1 MVDYALKP
9 PLSTYAYYYIPMAI
23 QLTAR
28 WRAGEVELDS
38 RLLPLLRLVAKEGSL
53 NRAVSSMRLSYRHA
67 WGLLGKTERALGQ
80 RLVLMERGR
89 GARLSAFG
97 EKLIEAD
104 DAAVSILGRELAKTL
119 ETLNHKAVAPRQ
131 HPTEKPLVIHASH
144 DLALAELRD
153 LLSESKDTAVDLHFR
168 GSLDC
173 LAGLARGECDVAGFH
188 LPESS
193 AGSAALA
200 PYKTLLKTRG
210 LRLIRFVKRR
220 QGLMIARGNPK
231 RLLTLADLAKKNA
244 RFINRQP
251 ESGTRL
257 CFDRLLGA
265 AQLRHT
271 QINGY
276 QVEEFTH
283 AAVAATVASG
293 MADAGFGIEAAA
305 RLHGLDFVPLETERY
320 FLAARGATFSR
331 PAAQRLLVELMGDA
345 FRKRLRSLHGYEPA
359 GMGEVITPREGL
371 RTAL

>member
-1 MVDYALKP
+1 
-9 PLSTYAYYYIPMAI
+9 MAI
-23 QLTAR
+23 RLTAR
-28 WRAGEVELDS
+28 WKAGEVDLDS
-38 RLLPLLRLVAKEGSL
+38 RLVPLLRLVAKEGSL
-53 NRAVSSMRLSYRHA
+53 NRAVSSLRLSYRHA

-104 DAAVSILGRELAKTL
+104 DEAVSVLERELAHTL
-119 ETLNHKAVAPRQ
+119 HSLNHEAVATRQ
-131 HPTEKPLVIHASH
+131 RPSEKPLLIHASH

-153 LLSESKDTAVDLHFR
+153 LLSRSKDTAMDLHFR

-188 LPESS
+188 VPEVS
-193 AGSAALA
+193 AGNAAFS
-200 PYKTLLKTRG
+200 PYRPWLRVRG

-220 QGLMIARGNPK
+220 QGLIVARGNSK
-231 RLLTLADLAKKNA
+231 RLLTVADLARKGA

-257 CFDRLLGA
+257 CFDRLLA
-265 AQLRHT
+265 EANVRPE
-271 QINGY
+271 QIDGY
-276 QVEEFTH
+276 HAEEFTH

-305 RLHGLDFVPLETERY
+305 SQQGLDFVFLETERY
-320 FLAARGATFSR
+320 FLAARATTIATTR
-331 PAAQRLLVELMGDA
+331 MQALLETLTSAA
-345 FRKRLRSLHGYEPA
+345 FRKCWEALPGYAAPDI
-359 GMGEVITPREGL
+359 GEVILPRDALRGL
-371 RTAL
+371 RP